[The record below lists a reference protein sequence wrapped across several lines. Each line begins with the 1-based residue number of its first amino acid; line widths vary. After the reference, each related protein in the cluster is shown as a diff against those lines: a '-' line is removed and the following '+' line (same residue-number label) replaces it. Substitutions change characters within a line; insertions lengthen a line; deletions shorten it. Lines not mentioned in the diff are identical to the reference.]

1 VALAKVTA
9 AAYDPVSAAEA
20 RLVQES
26 FGWFAADPG
35 EAMEYLYARL
45 FVAQPE
51 FRALFPLAMDR
62 TRALV
67 YRMLAGLITTLDSP
81 ATTAQ
86 SLARLAAD
94 HRKFGV
100 KDKHY
105 QPFFDAL
112 LATAEH
118 MAGPRWTAECEAAW
132 RAMLGWFEGVMS
144 AAAARDAADQ
154 PAWWIGEVV
163 KHDRRGPTIAVVTVR
178 PDAPLRYQPGQYLP
192 VQVPRWPRI
201 WRHYSMAN
209 SPRESGLIDLH
220 VRAVP
225 GGMVSNVLVGHCA
238 AGDTVVLGAPRGAM
252 IADLRADRH
261 LVCVAGGTGLAP
273 LKALVQ
279 AVVAAHTAGPLRPA
293 ITLYVGGRS
302 GSDLYDLQDLEK
314 LALGYPPLAVI
325 PVAQD
330 RHAGGLVGVVAAH
343 PSFKDTDV
351 YISGPVGLV
360 EATVAALR
368 LRVPPSRL
376 HHDPVEL
383 LRDAAANAAT
393 AYNNELSDNYPLL
406 SPPPR

>member
-1 VALAKVTA
+1 MGSPGHRRLRFVALAKVTA

-201 WRHYSMAN
+201 
-209 SPRESGLIDLH
+209 
-220 VRAVP
+220 
-225 GGMVSNVLVGHCA
+225 VG
-238 AGDTVVLGAPRGAM
+238 
-252 IADLRADRH
+252 
-261 LVCVAGGTGLAP
+261 
-273 LKALVQ
+273 
-279 AVVAAHTAGPLRPA
+279 
-293 ITLYVGGRS
+293 
-302 GSDLYDLQDLEK
+302 
-314 LALGYPPLAVI
+314 
-325 PVAQD
+325 
-330 RHAGGLVGVVAAH
+330 
-343 PSFKDTDV
+343 
-351 YISGPVGLV
+351 
-360 EATVAALR
+360 
-368 LRVPPSRL
+368 
-376 HHDPVEL
+376 
-383 LRDAAANAAT
+383 
-393 AYNNELSDNYPLL
+393 
-406 SPPPR
+406 